1 MVFTNK
7 MLQVL
12 TQLRIGAVQT
22 HMSGGRFLSLLLL
35 ETPTFW
41 FEKVDCSIL
50 KTKEFSDNE

>member
-1 MVFTNK
+1 

-12 TQLRIGAVQT
+12 THLRIGADQT
-22 HMSGGRFLSLLLL
+22 HMSGRRFLSLLQL

-50 KTKEFSDNE
+50 KTKEFSNHE